1 MNNNIDLENKTIYN
15 FKTPIN
21 EDGVTKSY
29 IDEIIVIIIHS
40 KLFPDSDWLKAHI

>member
-21 EDGVTKSY
+21 NEDGVTKSY
-29 IDEIIVIIIHS
+29 IS
-40 KLFPDSDWLKAHI
+40 MR